1 MNPSFYI
8 PVSVT
13 LVAFVAALISSMCGG
28 GARMITTPVWL
39 MLGFPLPV
47 VIGTNTISGSMWTL
61 VAARSYL
68 RGHAVDWRLVVLMVS
83 FGLIGAF
90 FATRLVVSADPKIL
104 QRVVGTL
111 ILGLVVLVSV
121 QKNFGLEEKESRF
134 SKVATGLCAL
144 PLGFYE
150 AFFGSG
156 NGLFTSTL
164 LCSSRGLR
172 LLEALGYY
180 YLLSFTW
187 CLFAAC
193 LYVCGGY
200 FDFKLAVFSILGSV
214 FGAAVGLKIGRKRG
228 TKFVKGLFG
237 IVGTVLGLKLLLVQ

>member
-1 MNPSFYI
+1 MLPSFYI
-8 PVSVT
+8 PVIIT

-28 GARMITTPVWL
+28 GSTMITTPVWL

-47 VIGTNTISGSMWTL
+47 AIGTNTIAGAMWTL

-68 RGHAVDWRLVVLMVS
+68 RGHRVDWRLVGLMVS

-90 FATRLVVSADPKIL
+90 FATRVVVSADPKIL
-104 QRVVGTL
+104 QRVFGTL

-121 QKNFGLEEKESRF
+121 QKNFGIEEKEPRF
-134 SKVATGLCAL
+134 SKFATGFSAL

-156 NGLFTSTL
+156 NGLFTSAL
-164 LCSSRGLR
+164 LCSFRGLR

-180 YLLSFTW
+180 YLVSFTW

-193 LYVCGGY
+193 LYVHGGY
-200 FDFKLAVFSILGSV
+200 FDFRLAMFSILGSV
-214 FGAAVGLKIGRKRG
+214 FGAAVGSKIGRNKG

-237 IVGTVLGLKLLLVQ
+237 IVGTVLGLKLLLFQ